1 MLQFHALALE
11 LVERRRVELFVAMT
25 TQITPA
31 HVIGEDEEDVGRSY
45 GCGLAHGIHGQHGKD
60 EGNEEDA
67 ESFHEACIP

>member
-1 MLQFHALALE
+1 
-11 LVERRRVELFVAMT
+11 MT